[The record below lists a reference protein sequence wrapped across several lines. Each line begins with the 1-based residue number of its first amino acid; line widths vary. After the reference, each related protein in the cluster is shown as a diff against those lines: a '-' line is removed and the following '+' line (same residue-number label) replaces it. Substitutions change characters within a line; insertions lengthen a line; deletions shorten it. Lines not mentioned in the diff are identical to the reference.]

1 MPFYGRTLV
10 HIIGKSVLQSEYN
23 CSIVIIGLL
32 SGLSFLHSK
41 GMSHRDL
48 KPPNVLI
55 EGELV
60 VKICDF
66 GLSGCPDSVC
76 GTPGY
81 VAPEALDPKN
91 RSFSLDQQKKADC
104 WVMGK
109 IIFEVLMN
117 KVTEEDQD

>member
-1 MPFYGRTLV
+1 ML
-10 HIIGKSVLQSEYN
+10 N
-23 CSIVIIGLL
+23 
-32 SGLSFLHSK
+32 
-41 GMSHRDL
+41 
-48 KPPNVLI
+48 

-66 GLSGCPDSVC
+66 GLSGCPDSIC

-81 VAPEALDPKN
+81 VAPEAKDREN

-109 IIFEVLMN
+109 IIYEVLMN